1 LTQRKVTCTLSAMET
16 DPVDAQ
22 SALDTAAT
30 AERRS
35 AEIATPPLWY
45 DLWFGVTCAVIP
57 VEAAIGTAI
66 AAAPILLIVECLS
79 FGLLLATY
87 RRVTGVWPRQ
97 LFMFTHVRFVLLLV
111 TLVVL
116 LVGAAAANTQL
127 AWSYGLGWWLV
138 PVAVATAV
146 LATLLSRTGN
156 AMYAHVLGAR

>member
-1 LTQRKVTCTLSAMET
+1 MET

-22 SALDTAAT
+22 SALDTAAA

-35 AEIATPPLWY
+35 AKIATPPLWF

-66 AAAPILLIVECLS
+66 AAALILVGVECWS
-79 FGLLLATY
+79 F
-87 RRVTGVWPRQ
+87 
-97 LFMFTHVRFVLLLV
+97 
-111 TLVVL
+111 
-116 LVGAAAANTQL
+116 
-127 AWSYGLGWWLV
+127 GLGWWLV